1 MTRDVPYTR
10 ALRRGWPLI
19 VIALAVALV
28 TAFVLTQQQPRRY
41 RSSSMLVV
49 TPAAGVTARELIDS
63 IESLERRTVV
73 ATFARLATTDV
84 LRDAV
89 ASQLGITPDRAR
101 LFRVDAAV
109 VPNTNMI
116 RIDVEGPDAAMTAS
130 FANGTALATAREAQ
144 SLYRVYAMRLVNR
157 AVAASRPSHPDPK
170 RNLLVAALA
179 GLALGV
185 AAALALDRL
194 RNPPP
199 QEEP

>member
-1 MTRDVPYTR
+1 MTRDVSYTR

-28 TAFVLTQQQPRRY
+28 TSFVLTQQQPRRY
-41 RSSSMLVV
+41 RSSSTLVV

-89 ASQLGITPDRAR
+89 ASQLGIAPDRAR
-101 LFRVDAAV
+101 RFRIDAAV

-130 FANGTALATAREAQ
+130 FANSAALATAREAQ
-144 SLYRVYAMRLVNR
+144 SLYRVYGMRLVNR

-185 AAALALDRL
+185 AAALVLERL
-194 RNPPP
+194 RTPPP
-199 QEEP
+199 QKEP